1 MFKINRKVSVWIS
14 LVLTVVMFAAVVAL
28 ALFLPTFTDY
38 LIGLPDRT
46 GERLTMTDTQRTLI
60 HVAAYGEVAIMLI
73 GLGLLFALLLL
84 VQKGKVFTPE
94 AVTLIRMI
102 SWCLIFM
109 GLILVAI
116 TYFFTLAVFF
126 GVAIMFLGLTIRVV
140 KNVIEE
146 AVFLKEENDLT
157 V

>member
-1 MFKINRKVSVWIS
+1 MLKINRKVSVFIS
-14 LVLTVVMFAAVVAL
+14 LVLTVIMFAAVVAL
-28 ALFLPTFTDY
+28 AFVLPTFTDY
-38 LIGLPDRT
+38 LISLPDNT
-46 GERLTMTDTQRTLI
+46 GERLALTDAQRTLI
-60 HVAAYGEVAIMLI
+60 HIASYGEVEIMLI

-84 VQKGKVFTPE
+84 VKKGKVFTPA
-94 AVTLIRMI
+94 AVALIRYI

-109 GLILVAI
+109 GLIFVAM
-116 TYFFTLAVFF
+116 TFFFTLAPFV

>member
-1 MFKINRKVSVWIS
+1 MLKINRKVSVWIS

-28 ALFLPTFTDY
+28 AFILPTFTDY
-38 LIGLPDRT
+38 LIGLPDNT
-46 GERLTMTDTQRTLI
+46 GERLTMTDAQRTMI

-84 VQKGKVFTPE
+84 VQKGKIFTPA
-94 AVTLIRMI
+94 AVTLIRLI

-109 GLILVAI
+109 GLILVAV
-116 TYFFTLAVFF
+116 TFFFTLAVFF

>member
-1 MFKINRKVSVWIS
+1 MLKINRKVSVVIS
-14 LVLTVVMFAAVVAL
+14 LVLTVIMFAAVVAL
-28 ALFLPTFTDY
+28 AFILPTFTDY

-46 GERLTMTDTQRTLI
+46 GERLALTDTQKTLI
-60 HVAAYGEVAIMLI
+60 HAASYGEVAIMLI
-73 GLGLLFALLLL
+73 GLGMLFALLIL
-84 VQKGKVFTPE
+84 VQKGKVFTPA
-94 AVTLIRMI
+94 AVMLIRYI
-102 SWCLIFM
+102 SWCLILM
-109 GLILVAI
+109 GVILISMVF
-116 TYFFTLAVFF
+116 FFTLAPFV